1 MATRNISRAEILR
14 STLFHIQLN
23 QCQYIDNFPEYVAKI
38 FDDNIDGRGIR
49 KYDNLKPKL
58 YRIKTNFFAIN
69 KGKIRKGDFFEGLYQ
84 RISRSTK

>member
-1 MATRNISRAEILR
+1 
-14 STLFHIQLN
+14 LFHIQLN

-58 YRIKTNFFAIN
+58 YRIKTNFFSIN
-69 KGKIRKGDFFEGLYQ
+69 KGKIRKGAFFEGLYR